1 MLMPNI
7 DIFLKK
13 KNKNHQYSWECYQN
27 LPEDEKR
34 KQRLAEYRINYSKM
48 QKIKAGWISILNKY
62 IKLLLKFLLGCTM
75 WLHET

>member
-1 MLMPNI
+1 MKGIKVFLMKKKTKIVNMLMPNI

-13 KNKNHQYSWECYQN
+13 KNKNHQHSWECYQN

-48 QKIKAGWISILNKY
+48 QKIKAG
-62 IKLLLKFLLGCTM
+62 
-75 WLHET
+75 